1 MTRTTILA
9 RSATLFS
16 AKRGPASAGGRH
28 QPAARLRRG
37 VTLVESLIC
46 MTVVTVTLGA
56 VLPGFGGALER
67 RRVEGA
73 AAQLETDLQL
83 TRSLAVAQNRTLR
96 FEIAA
101 NEHGSCYVVHDGSA
115 GDCTC
120 APQGAVCT
128 AGVQTHRV
136 AHYPADSG
144 VVVAANVGSMVFEP
158 LRGTVTPTGTLR
170 VQGSR
175 IAVHQVVNLMGR
187 VRSCSPAGAM
197 PGMAAC

>member
-1 MTRTTILA
+1 MSRTARATPLAATYLPTASRRATR
-9 RSATLFS
+9 R
-16 AKRGPASAGGRH
+16 P
-28 QPAARLRRG
+28 RRG

-46 MTVVTVTLGA
+46 MTMAAVTLGA

-101 NEHGSCYVVHDGSA
+101 NEHGSCYIVHDGSA
-115 GDCTC
+115 GDCDC
-120 APQGAVCT
+120 APHGATCT
-128 AGVQTHRV
+128 AGVQAHRI
-136 AHYPADSG
+136 AHYPADAG
-144 VVVAANVGSMVFEP
+144 VAVAANVRSMVFEP

-170 VQGSR
+170 VTGGSF
-175 IAVHQVVNLMGR
+175 AVHQVVNLMGR
-187 VRSCSPAGAM
+187 VRSCSPGGSM
-197 PGMAAC
+197 PGVPAC